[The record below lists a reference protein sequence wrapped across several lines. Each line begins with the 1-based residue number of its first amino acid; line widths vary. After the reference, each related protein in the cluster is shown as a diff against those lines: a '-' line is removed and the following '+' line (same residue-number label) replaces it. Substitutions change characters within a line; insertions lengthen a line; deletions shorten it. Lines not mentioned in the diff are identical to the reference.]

1 MHNDFSIIDQTLVI
15 NAQTRNLEAFRWNA
29 PNKVPVYFVF
39 AGNLVHIITL
49 DDQEEPFQEV
59 WSHNQSASV
68 RPITDEEIEQYS
80 FINDFKESGLSGTA

>member
-15 NAQTRNLEAFRWNA
+15 NAQTQNLEAFRWNA

-49 DDQEEPFQEV
+49 DDQEEPFQKV
-59 WSHNQSASV
+59 CSLTQTVPV
-68 RPITDEEIEQYS
+68 RLVTDEEVEQYDLLHKQ
-80 FINDFKESGLSGTA
+80 NALAAV